1 MWWMR
6 VRARTRVCLSI
17 FRGRLSI
24 FFLILFS
31 KRLSCVRYT
40 CASVYFFGVSH
51 FLVGGYFVWCGCA
64 VWCRGGGGG
73 VGCAS
78 DNTCHSEGI
87 LCRKGNTFCRE
98 CLFSWAVG
106 GGTCDTCHSLRVASV
121 APPGLGFR
129 V

>member
-17 FRGRLSI
+17 FGGRLSI

-64 VWCRGGGGG
+64 VWCGGGGGG
-73 VGCAS
+73 VGCGGAQTTHAIAKAFS
-78 DNTCHSEGI
+78 VEKGTHSVE
-87 LCRKGNTFCRE
+87 NA
-98 CLFSWAVG
+98 FSRGQWAVAHV
-106 GGTCDTCHSLRVASV
+106 THVTRSALLLLPHPV
-121 APPGLGFR
+121 
-129 V
+129 